1 MFFFLFEK
9 TRCEVR
15 RYSIFP
21 FRIWKDT
28 VTKNKEK
35 QRYSIFPFLFLFHLF
50 KPPPCWSLQ
59 SCTDFIISTFCLG
72 IASTRKTQAGE
83 VEAGWV
89 LLHMPGVDLRVDFSL
104 KLFLQIFAASARVDF
119 EFAGPSSNSL
129 NILREPHHCAEWI
142 DSKYMKIVS
151 SKALAKNVP

>member
-1 MFFFLFEK
+1 M
-9 TRCEVR
+9 
-15 RYSIFP
+15 
-21 FRIWKDT
+21 
-28 VTKNKEK
+28 
-35 QRYSIFPFLFLFHLF
+35 
-50 KPPPCWSLQ
+50 
-59 SCTDFIISTFCLG
+59 ISTFCLG

-129 NILREPHHCAEWI
+129 NILREPHHCTE
-142 DSKYMKIVS
+142 
-151 SKALAKNVP
+151 